1 MATINNVDQP
11 VRKNIARMLTWRELY
26 FLQFVS
32 RMWYFTE
39 IQFFPSVYEVNS
51 LKEVIEFFQFS
62 SGVFR
67 RDFGHILN

>member
-11 VRKNIARMLTWRELY
+11 VRKNIARMLTGRELY